1 MAHTEGQLPARGV
14 KAWTSPA
21 RTKRALDVALGGVGL
36 LAVAPV
42 VAAAAFAVAIDDGT
56 PVLFRQERVGQH
68 NKPFTLLKVRTMRD
82 GKATRVGAWLR
93 NSGLDELPQL
103 VNVLRG
109 DMSLVGPRP
118 LTSYDVHRLGWDHPR
133 FGLRFR
139 TAPGLTGL
147 VQVLGAVS
155 ATDSAALERAYVCRR
170 GVDTDLA
177 ILGATAVMLAAGRD
191 RVQRVLRRALR
202 SHVEAWTSDLGE
214 ERSDEA
220 S

>member
-1 MAHTEGQLPARGV
+1 M
-14 KAWTSPA
+14 
-21 RTKRALDVALGGVGL
+21 ALGGAGL

-42 VAAAAFAVAIDDGT
+42 VAAAAFAVAMDDGT
-56 PVLFRQERVGQH
+56 PVIFRQERVGRH
-68 NKPFTLLKVRTMRD
+68 SKPFTLLKVRTMRD
-82 GKATRVGAWLR
+82 GRATRVGGWLR

-103 VNVLRG
+103 LNVLRG

-118 LTSYDVHRLGWDHPR
+118 LTTYDVRRLGWDHPR

-139 TAPGLTGL
+139 TVPGLTGP

-155 ATDSAALERAYVCRR
+155 ATDSAALERAYVSRG

-191 RVQRVLRRALR
+191 RVQRLLRRALQ
-202 SHVEAWTSDLGE
+202 SKVESWTSDLGD
-214 ERSDEA
+214 ERSQEA

>member
-1 MAHTEGQLPARGV
+1 MEHSDGERPARA
-14 KAWTSPA
+14 KAWASPA
-21 RTKRALDVALGGVGL
+21 LTKRALDVALGSVGL
-36 LAVAPV
+36 LTVAPV
-42 VAAAAFAVAIDDGT
+42 VAAAAVAVAIDDGT
-56 PVLFRQERVGQH
+56 PVLFRQERVGRH

-82 GKATRVGAWLR
+82 GRATRVGGWLR
-93 NSGLDELPQL
+93 SSGLDELPQL
-103 VNVLRG
+103 LNVLRG

-118 LTSYDVHRLGWDHPR
+118 LTSHDVHRLGWDRPR

-139 TAPGLTGL
+139 MPPGLTGP

-155 ATDSAALERAYVCRR
+155 ATDSAALERAYVCRG

-191 RVQRVLRRALR
+191 RVQRLLRRALR
-202 SHVEAWTSDLGE
+202 SQVEAWTSDLGDE
-214 ERSDEA
+214 HSQEA